1 MELERL
7 ELERLELE
15 GERGGSEEDIFQVT
29 GGGQKERYPGDYD
42 RRCMNFATGL
52 FLVVVCCCVVVFA
65 CCICLFFVSVL
76 RLRAFS
82 PETSGDAPDA
92 PDRSRNEE
100 TGVFSSFSFLNYTE
114 TQRKTPDT
122 DEYECVSYFF

>member
-1 MELERL
+1 
-7 ELERLELE
+7 
-15 GERGGSEEDIFQVT
+15 
-29 GGGQKERYPGDYD
+29 
-42 RRCMNFATGL
+42 MNFATGL
-52 FLVVVCCCVVVFA
+52 FLVVVCCCVVVCCLLLLFVVVCCVVCCCVVVFA

-122 DEYECVSYFF
+122 DEYELVSYFF

>member
-52 FLVVVCCCVVVFA
+52 FLVVVCCCVVV
-65 CCICLFFVSVL
+65 CCLLLLFVVVCCCLLLCCCFCVLYLFVLCLGVASS
-76 RLRAFS
+76 RLL
-82 PETSGDAPDA
+82 P
-92 PDRSRNEE
+92 
-100 TGVFSSFSFLNYTE
+100 
-114 TQRKTPDT
+114 
-122 DEYECVSYFF
+122 